1 MLAEVERKEAKEDR
15 GHKLWRETNER
26 RGGRGR
32 MGSGEETTVIK
43 EHHILLKTLEYEEP
57 LGVFYT
63 ENISNSAHKDTV

>member
-26 RGGRGR
+26 RGGGGR
-32 MGSGEETTVIK
+32 MESREQTTAIK
-43 EHHILLKTLEYEEP
+43 EHHILSKTLEYEEP

-63 ENISNSAHKDTV
+63 VNISYSAHEDAV